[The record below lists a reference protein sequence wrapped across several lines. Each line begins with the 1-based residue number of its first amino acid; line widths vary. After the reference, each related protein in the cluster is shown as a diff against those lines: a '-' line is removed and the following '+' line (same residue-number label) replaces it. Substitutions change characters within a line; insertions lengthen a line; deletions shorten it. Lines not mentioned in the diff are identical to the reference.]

1 MTMKSTVQ
9 IMLVIIVP
17 NQMLNM
23 NTQWS
28 FFFSLQQEKP
38 ILIRTPQPESKTLKR
53 KILVSDSPPQLDED
67 DRKTTPKRK
76 KPLLNSEMSPTHH
89 GSTPVSKTPSSGITS
104 PRTGPL
110 SERQQMLF
118 LMKMTDDSQGL
129 YYWFHQRM
137 FAIKLTFPLSLYY
150 LLLRVYSTCTIKV
163 FRKQT
168 PSLPLVK
175 KKRQEPAAHS
185 LLPPSKCGKIN
196 LMWVKFHSRFKFFG
210 R

>member
-1 MTMKSTVQ
+1 M
-9 IMLVIIVP
+9 I
-17 NQMLNM
+17 
-23 NTQWS
+23 
-28 FFFSLQQEKP
+28 FFSSLQQEKP

-137 FAIKLTFPLSLYY
+137 FAIKLTFPLSLYMYY

-175 KKRQEPAAHS
+175 KKKTRTCCLQS
-185 LLPPSKCGKIN
+185 SPSIK
-196 LMWVKFHSRFKFFG
+196 MWQDKSNVG
-210 R
+210 

>member
-1 MTMKSTVQ
+1 MRNSNVKPDTAGNFRINLLIVITDIRVWISYKIFWLGQYRECFIVCFLWYMTMISTVQ
-9 IMLVIIVP
+9 ITLVIIVP
-17 NQMLNM
+17 NQRLLNM

-28 FFFSLQQEKP
+28 TFSPLQQEKP
-38 ILIRTPQPESKTLKR
+38 ILIRTPQPESKPLKR

-89 GSTPVSKTPSSGITS
+89 GSTPVSKAPSSGITS

-137 FAIKLTFPLSLYY
+137 VAIKHTC
-150 LLLRVYSTCTIKV
+150 LLLHIIFYWEYKV
-163 FRKQT
+163 
-168 PSLPLVK
+168 
-175 KKRQEPAAHS
+175 
-185 LLPPSKCGKIN
+185 
-196 LMWVKFHSRFKFFG
+196 
-210 R
+210 

>member
-1 MTMKSTVQ
+1 MKSTVQ

-28 FFFSLQQEKP
+28 SFFSLQQEKP

-163 FRKQT
+163 FRKQI

-175 KKRQEPAAHS
+175 KKGKN
-185 LLPPSKCGKIN
+185 LLLTVFPLHQN
-196 LMWVKFHSRFKFFG
+196 VAR
-210 R
+210 